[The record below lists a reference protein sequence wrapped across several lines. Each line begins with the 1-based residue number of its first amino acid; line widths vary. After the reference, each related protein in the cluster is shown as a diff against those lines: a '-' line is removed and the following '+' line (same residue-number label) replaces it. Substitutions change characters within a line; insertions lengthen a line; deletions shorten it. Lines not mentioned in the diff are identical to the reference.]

1 MPLGA
6 LIGFEPHDH
15 RIAIESPL
23 ARCFAFACNG
33 GETPLHPTAT
43 LGRCD
48 CSCWGHDPTLAEPL
62 AWPERITRIEDMPLQ
77 TRLHLSIPSIRVKGD
92 VQRELIVKLLV
103 DERGAV
109 ARGTVLQSCGNTDVD
124 EAVLHALREAR
135 FQPFVEDG
143 VAQAVSLVM
152 PLHLPK
158 WRAR

>member
-1 MPLGA
+1 MITELPLKAPLLAALRLRAMAARHLCTQLRRWGA
-6 LIGFEPHDH
+6 A
-15 RIAIESPL
+15 IAL
-23 ARCFAFACNG
+23 AG
-33 GETPLHPTAT
+33 VMT
-43 LGRCD
+43 
-48 CSCWGHDPTLAEPL
+48 PTLAEPL

-77 TRLHLSIPSIRVKGD
+77 TRLHLSIPSLRVKGD

-109 ARGTVLQSCGNTDVD
+109 VRGTVLQSCGNTDVD